1 MVSQLPPEPIKFSA
15 FTALVLLFMDSS
27 NVLGQLVLPKEG
39 NPAFRN
45 LGAGENVLRGIVKSM
60 QVPFT
65 VTLCGELLPA
75 YPAYAIKSRNNIPSA
90 PTLLGNSTY
99 FEMPLQ
105 IPPFREE
112 FGAGI
117 AFPFCGGPGGGGG
130 SGGGG
135 GVIHVWC

>member
-60 QVPFT
+60 Q
-65 VTLCGELLPA
+65 
-75 YPAYAIKSRNNIPSA
+75 
-90 PTLLGNSTY
+90 
-99 FEMPLQ
+99 MPLQ